1 MWDGINS
8 TGKGNGKRTPMT
20 RLSNQTVLLDEAGLV
35 LHDGQKNN
43 EFMVQGEEDLLH
55 NGQVSPQQVRER
67 TRIPR

>member
-1 MWDGINS
+1 
-8 TGKGNGKRTPMT
+8 MT
-20 RLSNQTVLLDEAGLV
+20 RLSNQSVLLDEAGLV

-55 NGQVSPQQVRER
+55 NDQVSPQQVRER